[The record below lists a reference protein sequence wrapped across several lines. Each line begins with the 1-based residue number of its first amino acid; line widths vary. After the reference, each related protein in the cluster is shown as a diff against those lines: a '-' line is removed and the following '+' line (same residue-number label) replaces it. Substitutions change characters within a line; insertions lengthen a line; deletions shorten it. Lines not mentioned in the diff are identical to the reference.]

1 MKAKGRKG
9 RKDVDDLQ
17 GSCKKE
23 GRTSERESERGRE
36 RESGSEKGQVREEEK
51 KEEKSGSELE
61 GVNWRDVYR
70 ARVGTRG
77 EEREMG

>member
-61 GVNWRDVYR
+61 GVN
-70 ARVGTRG
+70 
-77 EEREMG
+77 